1 MARWGGAGRGAVRCG
16 TVRRGAARCG
26 VMLCGFGLDLLKQK
40 LAITCIVVRDNYTFI
55 LEIQISS

>member
-1 MARWGGAGRGAVRCG
+1 MRRADGAAGRRGARC
-16 TVRRGAARCG
+16 GAARCG